1 MRKKYFKAVKG
12 RSAGVHPYTP
22 EDLKRVNWCIEKGIR
37 IAVVPKWDGVPSD
50 WQVEISI
57 NGRTHADPET
67 YSGYDAQTKM
77 YEYYKYYYDKNIQKS
92 E

>member
-1 MRKKYFKAVKG
+1 MGVRYFKREKG
-12 RSAGVHPYTP
+12 RSAGNHPYTP
-22 EDLKRVNWCIEKGIR
+22 EDLNRVNWCVEKGIR
-37 IAVVPKWDGVPSD
+37 VAVVPKWDGPPGD

-77 YEYYKYYYDKNIQKS
+77 YEYYKYYYDKNVQEGK
-92 E
+92 